1 MTPKRSKQRTWTE
14 LLKLR
19 KKQRK
24 RENRENRFTFVK
36 FKKKGFFLLT
46 YVIRRII
53 SQNVPVLGSV
63 RLIVFFSLKDFLKT
77 FSLIYVHK
85 CAVKLVNIIELF
97 EVR

>member
-1 MTPKRSKQRTWTE
+1 M
-14 LLKLR
+14 KLR
-19 KKQRK
+19 KKKRK

-36 FKKKGFFLLT
+36 LKKRLFLLT
-46 YVIRRII
+46 CVIRRII

-63 RLIVFFSLKDFLKT
+63 RLIGLLFSLKDFLKT

-85 CAVKLVNIIELF
+85 CAVKLVHRIELF